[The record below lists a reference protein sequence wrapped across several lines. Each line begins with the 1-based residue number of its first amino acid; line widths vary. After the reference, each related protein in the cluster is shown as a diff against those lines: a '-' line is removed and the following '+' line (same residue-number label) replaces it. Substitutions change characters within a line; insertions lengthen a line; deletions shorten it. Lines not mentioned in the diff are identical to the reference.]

1 MKIKYQIA
9 NDYCPCC
16 KREFEDQQLSHL
28 KEYELTDKAIEEYGD
43 WKDMFESVDDQF
55 GYAEELIS
63 DELNFHVLTRGYPKV
78 SEIEIKK
85 VVAYIK
91 DKYQI

>member
-16 KREFEDQQLSHL
+16 KREFEKQQLSYL
-28 KEYELTDKAIEEYGD
+28 KKYELTDKAIEEYGD
-43 WKDMFESVDDQF
+43 WKDMFVFVDDQF
-55 GYAEELIS
+55 RYAEELIL

-78 SEIEIKK
+78 SDGEVEK